1 MKNEITQKVINF
13 SGKIVEV
20 IKDELFVD
28 SIVLSESQS
37 ALARSEYNDCFVRA
51 TMVALNISYEK
62 AHEFIAQKFARKFG
76 QGTSVASYARNFINT
91 VKNGKK
97 IKFMGLAP
105 VVPKNVATQMG
116 VTYKMLA
123 NPKYKKPTSFTVK
136 SFMESHPTGS
146 YILILDRHAVA
157 VVNGVFY
164 GNTNEKY
171 SQLYRTVF
179 YGFEMK

>member
-13 SGKIVEV
+13 SGKIIEA

-28 SIVLSESQS
+28 SVVLSESQS
-37 ALARSEYNDCFVRA
+37 SLARSENNDCFVRA

-76 QGTSVASYARNFINT
+76 QGTEVASYARNFINT

-105 VVPKNVATQMG
+105 VVPKSVATQMG

-136 SFMESHPTGS
+136 SFMENHPTGS

-164 GNTNEKY
+164 GNGNEKF